1 MQQVGQDSQFWQGA
15 PVAPATNR
23 TSAAT
28 AAETRATRPSFAFR
42 FYFKGPR
49 LRAVCVA
56 AAALSGAVIY
66 TVMTDGGR
74 RARESDP
81 ILPSVETAV
90 AAVGFG
96 LDQIALTGQKYTPD
110 ADIFEALGLAN
121 TRSYA
126 TFDTDAAKARIEEL
140 PWVETAE
147 LVRVYPGGLNVR
159 VTERKPWAVWR
170 HGAGEFLIDRSGRVL
185 AAVKSAG
192 SAGLLRLT
200 GDGAAKEAPA
210 LMAILARYPD
220 VAGSLVEAERV
231 AERRWTLKLHDNM
244 TLILPPDR
252 EAQALAMFD
261 GDRSVRALTTGGGFT
276 VDLRAVNK
284 ITLRKAPSP
293 ASGAASGPAGAPS
306 GSQAK
311 S

>member
-23 TSAAT
+23 TSAT
-28 AAETRATRPSFAFR
+28 STAETRPSRATLPLRSR
-42 FYFKGPR
+42 FKGPR
-49 LRAVCVA
+49 LRAIVVA
-56 AAALSGAVIY
+56 AAALAGALVY

-74 RARESDP
+74 HTRASDP

-96 LDQIALTGQKYTPD
+96 LDQVAITGQKYTPD
-110 ADIFEALGLAN
+110 ADVFDALGLAG

-126 TFDTDAAKARIEEL
+126 TFDADAAKLRIEEL
-140 PWVETAE
+140 PWVEKAE
-147 LVRVYPGGLNVR
+147 LVRVYPGGLNIQI
-159 VTERKPWAVWR
+159 TERKPWAVWR
-170 HGAGEFLIDRSGRVL
+170 RGAKDFLIDHSGRVL
-185 AAVKSAG
+185 ASVKTG
-192 SAGLLRLT
+192 SGAGLMRVT
-200 GDGAAKEAPA
+200 GEGAAKDAPA

-220 VAGSLVEAERV
+220 VSKALEEAERV
-231 AERRWTLKLHDNM
+231 AERRWTLKLDRNM

-252 EAQALAMFD
+252 EAQALAMYN
-261 GDRSVRALTTGGGFT
+261 GDRSVRALTAGGGFT

-284 ITLRKAPSP
+284 ITVRKNAGPAASP
-293 ASGAASGPAGAPS
+293 AAALSDP
-306 GSQAK
+306 QAK